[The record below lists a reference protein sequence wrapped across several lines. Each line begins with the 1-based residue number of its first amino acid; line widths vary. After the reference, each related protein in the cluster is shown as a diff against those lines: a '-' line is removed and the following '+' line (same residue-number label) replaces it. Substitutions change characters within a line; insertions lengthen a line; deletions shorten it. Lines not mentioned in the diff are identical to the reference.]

1 MLSNEQLTHARE
13 MLVAWQN
20 AEKKLASGAVA
31 SYSIG
36 SRSLTYVNLT
46 EIHKQIQYWNNQVEK
61 LRALAAGRRV
71 SRTKRFIPR
80 DI

>member
-1 MLSNEQLTHARE
+1 MSNEQLLHAKE

-20 AEKKLASGAVA
+20 AEKKLATGAVA

-46 EIHKQIQYWNNQVEK
+46 EIRKQIQYWQNEIEK
-61 LRALAAGRRV
+61 LQSLAAGRRV

-80 DI
+80 DL

>member
-1 MLSNEQLTHARE
+1 MSNEQLTHAKE
-13 MLVAWQN
+13 MLTAWQN

-36 SRSLTYVNLT
+36 PRSLTYVNLA
-46 EIHKQIQYWNNQVEK
+46 EIRKQIQYWQNEIAK
-61 LRALAAGRRV
+61 LEVLAAGNRV

-80 DI
+80 DL